1 MNFKNYGEWEI
12 DHIIPVSSFDFSIKQ
27 NIFECFNFRNLQPL
41 WRIEQNII
49 REIIRILNNLG
60 ELVR

>member
-41 WRIEQNII
+41 WKIEN
-49 REIIRILNNLG
+49 RAKYNKRNYSNFK
-60 ELVR
+60 